1 VEASGTSVARIDA
14 VPGTPKTILA
24 VLTRRNFC
32 ARAGEAV
39 SAAMIGS
46 LLEACGGSAAAPS
59 SASSL
64 PVVGGSVGSGVV
76 LVTVDSSSP
85 LSSAGGAV
93 LVQSSVGNFLV
104 ARTAQDSFVAL
115 TAICTHEGCTIT
127 GFQNSRYVC
136 PCHGSQYSTSGQVV
150 MGPATVALRQFATQF
165 SNNVLTIS
173 I

>member
-1 VEASGTSVARIDA
+1 
-14 VPGTPKTILA
+14 
-24 VLTRRNFC
+24 
-32 ARAGEAV
+32 
-39 SAAMIGS
+39 MIAS
-46 LLEACGGSAAAPS
+46 LLEACGGSATSPS
-59 SASSL
+59 SAPSL
-64 PVVGGSVGSGVV
+64 PVVGGSIGSGVV

-93 LVQSSVGNFLV
+93 LVQSSAGNFLA
-104 ARTAQDSFVAL
+104 ARTSQDVFVAL

-136 PCHGSQYSTSGQVV
+136 PCHGSQYSTNGQVV
-150 MGPATVALRQFATQF
+150 MGPATVALRQFPTQF